1 MQRIINDPN
10 LVVEDMLQGFLK
22 CHKDRLH
29 LSARNPRA
37 VVSNCYNERP
47 KVGIV
52 TGGGSGHKPA
62 FVGYCGRNMVDA
74 VAVGEI
80 FSSPTAEAFEACI
93 RDVDQGMGV
102 AVLFGN
108 YAGDNMNVKMAKRA
122 CEKDGIAV
130 KTVVA
135 NDDVPSA
142 KPEERDKRRGVAGEI
157 MMWKCGGAK
166 AAMGASLD
174 EVIACAQKAVDNT
187 RSVGI
192 GLGPCTIPANGKPN
206 FTIEPGTME
215 VGIGHHGE
223 PGIRVEPLKSADD
236 MAAEMVDIVVP
247 DLPFVAG
254 DEVVV
259 LVSGLGATPV
269 MEQYILFSKV
279 YDLLTEKGISVYKS
293 YVGDYFT
300 SLEMN
305 GITLSVMK
313 LDDELKECIDMPV
326 ETDGLT
332 QLGTEPVA
340 AASTDEK
347 EGFKVQLESVEFN
360 FGGVKVEV
368 SAEEV
373 TDEAVGDADVVY
385 DRVREDDAIANA
397 GNADVALAIC
407 DAIHENAAYLSQ
419 VDGETGDGD
428 HGVNMNKG
436 FLMAK
441 DRIDENMTLS
451 EALETIGNTLV
462 KDIGGSMG
470 PIYGTFFLTLA
481 DDLDVERFDRIDFD
495 AALVDVVAA
504 LKDLAGAQEG
514 DKTLIDTAAPA
525 SRAFAAAVA
534 EGGSFKEALAAM
546 EQGAK
551 DGLESTRGMQAKIGR
566 AARLGERSIGHL
578 DAGATSCC
586 IILTT
591 LADALAV
598 EL

>member
-10 LVVEDMLQGFLK
+10 LVVEDMLKGFLK

-29 LSARNPRA
+29 ADPKNPRTI
-37 VVSNCYNERP
+37 VSNSFNEKP

-62 FVGYCGRNMVDA
+62 FIGYCGRNMVDA

-80 FSSPTAEAFEACI
+80 FSSPTAEAFEQCI
-93 RDVDQGMGV
+93 RAVDQGLGV
-102 AVLFGN
+102 AVLYGN

-122 CEKDGIAV
+122 VEKDGIAV
-130 KTVVA
+130 SLVVA
-135 NDDVPSA
+135 NDDVPSD
-142 KPEERDKRRGVAGEI
+142 PVDRSKRRGVAGEI

-166 AAMGASLD
+166 AAMGGSLD
-174 EVIACAQKAVDNT
+174 EVIACAQKAIDNT

-206 FTIEPGTME
+206 FHIEPGTME

-223 PGIRVEPLKSADD
+223 PGVRVEPLKSADE
-236 MAAEMVDIVVP
+236 MAQEMVDIVLP

-259 LVSGLGATPV
+259 LVSGLGATPI
-269 MEQYILFSKV
+269 MEQYIFFSKV
-279 YDLLTEKGISVYKS
+279 YDLIEEKGISIYKS

-305 GITLSVMK
+305 GITLTVMK
-313 LDDELKECIDMPV
+313 LDDELKACIDMPV
-326 ETDGLT
+326 ECDGLT
-332 QLGTEPVA
+332 QFGSMPIAETVAAAPVA
-340 AASTDEK
+340 AAA
-347 EGFKVQLESVEFN
+347 
-360 FGGVKVEV
+360 VKVDEV
-368 SAEEV
+368 VEDAPAKVKAARER
-373 TDEAVGDADVVY
+373 VGAT
-385 DRVREDDAIANA
+385 IANA
-397 GNADVALAIC
+397 GGAAIALAIC
-407 DAIHENAAYLSQ
+407 DAIHEKAAYLSE

-428 HGVNMNKG
+428 HGINMNKG

-441 DRIDENMTLS
+441 ERISDDMSLT
-451 EALETIGNTLV
+451 EALGTIGDTLV

-470 PIYGTFFLTLA
+470 PIYGTFFETLA
-481 DDLDVERFDRIDFD
+481 DGLNVPEFD
-495 AALVDVVAA
+495 AIDLKETFGNVVDA
-504 LKDLAGAQEG
+504 LKDLAGAKEG

-525 SRAFAAAVA
+525 ARAFAAALD
-534 EGGSFKEALAAM
+534 EGKSLGEALDALATGAA
-546 EQGAK
+546 

-578 DAGATSCC
+578 DAGATSCD
-586 IILTT
+586 IILET
-591 LADALAV
+591 LAKSLAD
-598 EL
+598 LL

>member
-10 LVVEDMLQGFLK
+10 LVVEDMLKGFLK

-29 LSARNPRA
+29 ADPKNPRTI
-37 VVSNCYNERP
+37 VSNSFNEKP

-62 FVGYCGRNMVDA
+62 FIGYCGRNMVDA

-80 FSSPTAEAFEACI
+80 FSSPTAEAFEQCI
-93 RDVDQGMGV
+93 RAVDQGLGV
-102 AVLFGN
+102 AVLYGN

-122 CEKDGIAV
+122 VEKDGIAV
-130 KTVVA
+130 KLVVA
-135 NDDVPSA
+135 NDDVPSD
-142 KPEERDKRRGVAGEI
+142 PVDRSKRRGVAGEI

-166 AAMGASLD
+166 AAMGGSLD
-174 EVIACAQKAVDNT
+174 EVIACAQKAIDNT

-206 FTIEPGTME
+206 FHIEPGTME

-223 PGIRVEPLKSADD
+223 PGVRVEPLKSADE
-236 MAAEMVDIVVP
+236 MAQEMVDIVLP

-259 LVSGLGATPV
+259 LVSGLGATPI
-269 MEQYILFSKV
+269 MEQYIFFSKV
-279 YDLLTEKGISVYKS
+279 YDLIEEKGISIYKS

-305 GITLSVMK
+305 GITLTVMK
-313 LDDELKECIDMPV
+313 LDDELKACIDMPV
-326 ETDGLT
+326 ECDGLT
-332 QLGTEPVA
+332 QFGSMPIAETVAAAPVA
-340 AASTDEK
+340 AAS
-347 EGFKVQLESVEFN
+347 
-360 FGGVKVEV
+360 VKVAEV
-368 SAEEV
+368 VEDAPAKVKAARER
-373 TDEAVGDADVVY
+373 VGAT
-385 DRVREDDAIANA
+385 IANA
-397 GNADVALAIC
+397 GGAAIALAIC
-407 DAIHENAAYLSQ
+407 DAIHEKAAYLSE

-428 HGVNMNKG
+428 HGINMNKG

-441 DRIDENMTLS
+441 ERISDDMSLT
-451 EALETIGNTLV
+451 EALGTIGDTLV

-470 PIYGTFFLTLA
+470 PIYGTFFETLA
-481 DDLDVERFDRIDFD
+481 DGLNVPEFD
-495 AALVDVVAA
+495 AIDLKETFGNVVDA
-504 LKDLAGAQEG
+504 LKDLAGAKEG

-525 SRAFAAAVA
+525 ARAFAAALD
-534 EGGSFKEALAAM
+534 EGKSLGEALDALATGAA
-546 EQGAK
+546 

-578 DAGATSCC
+578 DAGATSCD
-586 IILTT
+586 IILET
-591 LADALAV
+591 LAKSLAD
-598 EL
+598 LL

>member
-10 LVVEDMLQGFLK
+10 LVVEDMLKGFLK

-29 LSARNPRA
+29 ADPKNPRTI
-37 VVSNCYNERP
+37 VSNSFNEKP

-62 FVGYCGRNMVDA
+62 FIGYCGRNMVDA

-80 FSSPTAEAFEACI
+80 FSSPTAEAFEQCI
-93 RDVDQGMGV
+93 RAVDQGLGV
-102 AVLFGN
+102 AVLYGN

-122 CEKDGIAV
+122 VVKDGIAV
-130 KTVVA
+130 KLVVA
-135 NDDVPSA
+135 NDDVPSD
-142 KPEERDKRRGVAGEI
+142 PVDRSKRRGVAGEI

-166 AAMGASLD
+166 AAMGGNLD
-174 EVIACAQKAVDNT
+174 EVIACAQKAIDNT

-206 FTIEPGTME
+206 FSIEPGTME

-223 PGIRVEPLKSADD
+223 PGVRVEPLKSADE
-236 MAAEMVDIVVP
+236 MAQEMVDIVLP

-259 LVSGLGATPV
+259 LVSGLGATPI
-269 MEQYILFSKV
+269 MEQYIFFSKV
-279 YDLLTEKGISVYKS
+279 YDLIEEKGISIYKS

-305 GITLSVMK
+305 GITLTVMK
-313 LDDELKECIDMPV
+313 LDDELKACIDMPV
-326 ETDGLT
+326 ECDGLT
-332 QLGTEPVA
+332 QFGSMPIAETVAAAPVA
-340 AASTDEK
+340 AASA
-347 EGFKVQLESVEFN
+347 KVAEVVEDAPAK
-360 FGGVKVEV
+360 VKAARER
-368 SAEEV
+368 
-373 TDEAVGDADVVY
+373 VGAT
-385 DRVREDDAIANA
+385 IANA
-397 GNADVALAIC
+397 GGAAIALAIC
-407 DAIHENAAYLSQ
+407 DAIHEKAAYLSE

-428 HGVNMNKG
+428 HGINMNKG

-441 DRIDENMTLS
+441 ERISDDMSLT
-451 EALETIGNTLV
+451 EALGTIGDTLV

-470 PIYGTFFLTLA
+470 PIYGTFFETLA
-481 DDLDVERFDRIDFD
+481 DGLNVPEFD
-495 AALVDVVAA
+495 AIDLKETFGNVVDA
-504 LKDLAGAQEG
+504 LKDLAGAKEG

-525 SRAFAAAVA
+525 ARAFAAALD
-534 EGGSFKEALAAM
+534 EGKSLGEALDALATGAA
-546 EQGAK
+546 

-578 DAGATSCC
+578 DAGATSCD
-586 IILTT
+586 IILET
-591 LADALAV
+591 LAKSLAD
-598 EL
+598 LL

>member
-10 LVVEDMLQGFLK
+10 LVVEDMLKGFLK

-29 LSARNPRA
+29 ADPKNPRTI
-37 VVSNCYNERP
+37 VSNSFNEKP

-62 FVGYCGRNMVDA
+62 FIGYCGRNMVDA

-80 FSSPTAEAFEACI
+80 FSSPTAEAFEQCI
-93 RDVDQGMGV
+93 RAVDQGLGV
-102 AVLFGN
+102 AVLYGN

-122 CEKDGIAV
+122 VEKDGIAV
-130 KTVVA
+130 KLVVA
-135 NDDVPSA
+135 NDDVPSD
-142 KPEERDKRRGVAGEI
+142 PVDRSKRRGVAGEI

-166 AAMGASLD
+166 AAMGGNLD
-174 EVIACAQKAVDNT
+174 EVIACAQKAIDNT

-206 FTIEPGTME
+206 FSIEPGTME

-223 PGIRVEPLKSADD
+223 PGVRVEPLKSADE
-236 MAAEMVDIVVP
+236 MAQEMVDIVLP

-259 LVSGLGATPV
+259 LVSGLGATPI
-269 MEQYILFSKV
+269 MEQYIFFSKV
-279 YDLLTEKGISVYKS
+279 YDLIEEKGISIYKS

-305 GITLSVMK
+305 GITLTVMK
-313 LDDELKECIDMPV
+313 LDDELKACIDMPV
-326 ETDGLT
+326 ECDGLT
-332 QLGTEPVA
+332 QFGSMPIAETVAAAPVA
-340 AASTDEK
+340 AASA
-347 EGFKVQLESVEFN
+347 KVAEVVEDAPAK
-360 FGGVKVEV
+360 VKAARER
-368 SAEEV
+368 
-373 TDEAVGDADVVY
+373 VGAT
-385 DRVREDDAIANA
+385 IANA
-397 GNADVALAIC
+397 GGAAIALAIC
-407 DAIHENAAYLSQ
+407 DAIHEKAAYLSE

-428 HGVNMNKG
+428 HGINMNKG

-441 DRIDENMTLS
+441 ERISDDMSLT
-451 EALETIGNTLV
+451 EALGTIGDTLV

-470 PIYGTFFLTLA
+470 PIYGTFFETLA
-481 DDLDVERFDRIDFD
+481 DGLNVPEFD
-495 AALVDVVAA
+495 AIDLKETFGNVVDA
-504 LKDLAGAQEG
+504 LKDLAGAKEG

-525 SRAFAAAVA
+525 ARAFAAALD
-534 EGGSFKEALAAM
+534 EGKSLGEALDALATGAA
-546 EQGAK
+546 

-578 DAGATSCC
+578 DAGATSCD
-586 IILTT
+586 IILET
-591 LADALAV
+591 LAKSLAD
-598 EL
+598 LL

>member
-10 LVVEDMLQGFLK
+10 LVVEDMLKGFLK

-29 LSARNPRA
+29 ADPKNPRTI
-37 VVSNCYNERP
+37 VSNSFNEKP

-62 FVGYCGRNMVDA
+62 FIGYCGRNMVDA

-80 FSSPTAEAFEACI
+80 FSSPTAEAFEQCI
-93 RDVDQGMGV
+93 RAVDQGLGV
-102 AVLFGN
+102 AVLYGN

-122 CEKDGIAV
+122 VEKDGIAV
-130 KTVVA
+130 KLVVA
-135 NDDVPSA
+135 NDDVPSD
-142 KPEERDKRRGVAGEI
+142 PVDRSKRRGVAGEI

-166 AAMGASLD
+166 AARGGNLD
-174 EVIACAQKAVDNT
+174 EVIVCAQKAIDNS

-206 FTIEPGTME
+206 FSIEPGTME

-223 PGIRVEPLKSADD
+223 PGVRVEPLKSADE
-236 MAAEMVDIVVP
+236 MAQEMVDIVLP

-259 LVSGLGATPV
+259 LVSGLGATPI
-269 MEQYILFSKV
+269 MEQYIFFSKV
-279 YDLLTEKGISVYKS
+279 YDLIEEKGISIYKS

-305 GITLSVMK
+305 GITLTVMK
-313 LDDELKECIDMPV
+313 LDDELKACIDMPV
-326 ETDGLT
+326 ECDGLT
-332 QLGTEPVA
+332 QFGSMPIAETVAAAPVA
-340 AASTDEK
+340 AASA
-347 EGFKVQLESVEFN
+347 KVAEVVEDAPAK
-360 FGGVKVEV
+360 VKAARER
-368 SAEEV
+368 
-373 TDEAVGDADVVY
+373 VGAT
-385 DRVREDDAIANA
+385 IANA
-397 GNADVALAIC
+397 GGAAIALAIC
-407 DAIHENAAYLSQ
+407 DAIHEKAAYLSE

-428 HGVNMNKG
+428 HGINMNKG

-441 DRIDENMTLS
+441 ERINDGMSLT
-451 EALETIGNTLV
+451 EALGTIGDTLV

-470 PIYGTFFLTLA
+470 PIYGTFFETLA
-481 DDLDVERFDRIDFD
+481 DGLNVPEFD
-495 AALVDVVAA
+495 AIDLKETFGNVVDA
-504 LKDLAGAQEG
+504 LKDLAGAKEG

-525 SRAFAAAVA
+525 ARAFAAALD
-534 EGGSFKEALAAM
+534 EGKSLGEALDALATGAA
-546 EQGAK
+546 

-578 DAGATSCC
+578 DAGATSCD
-586 IILTT
+586 IILET
-591 LADALAV
+591 LAKSLAD
-598 EL
+598 LL

>member
-10 LVVEDMLQGFLK
+10 LVVEDMLKGFLK

-29 LSARNPRA
+29 ADPKNPRTI
-37 VVSNCYNERP
+37 VSNSFNEKP

-62 FVGYCGRNMVDA
+62 FIGYCGRNMVDA

-80 FSSPTAEAFEACI
+80 FSSPTAEAFEQCI
-93 RDVDQGMGV
+93 RAVDQGLGV
-102 AVLFGN
+102 AVLYGN

-122 CEKDGIAV
+122 VEKDGIAV
-130 KTVVA
+130 SLVVA
-135 NDDVPSA
+135 NDDVPSD
-142 KPEERDKRRGVAGEI
+142 PVDRSKRRGVAGEI

-166 AAMGASLD
+166 AAMGGSLD
-174 EVIACAQKAVDNT
+174 EVIACAQKAIDNT

-206 FTIEPGTME
+206 FHIEPGTME

-223 PGIRVEPLKSADD
+223 PGVRVEPLKSADE
-236 MAAEMVDIVVP
+236 MAQEMVDIVLP

-259 LVSGLGATPV
+259 LVSGLGATPI
-269 MEQYILFSKV
+269 MEQYIFFSKV
-279 YDLLTEKGISVYKS
+279 YDLIEEKGISIYKS

-305 GITLSVMK
+305 GITLTVMK
-313 LDDELKECIDMPV
+313 LDDELKACIDMPV
-326 ETDGLT
+326 ECDGLT
-332 QLGTEPVA
+332 QFGSMPIAETVAAAPVA
-340 AASTDEK
+340 AATVKAAEVVEDAPA
-347 EGFKVQLESVEFN
+347 KVKAARER
-360 FGGVKVEV
+360 
-368 SAEEV
+368 
-373 TDEAVGDADVVY
+373 VGAT
-385 DRVREDDAIANA
+385 IKNA
-397 GNADVALAIC
+397 GGAGIALAIC
-407 DAIHENAAYLSQ
+407 DAIHEKAAYLSE

-428 HGVNMNKG
+428 HGINMNKG

-441 DRIDENMTLS
+441 ERISDDMSLT
-451 EALETIGNTLV
+451 EALGTIGDTLV

-470 PIYGTFFLTLA
+470 PIYGTFFETLA
-481 DDLDVERFDRIDFD
+481 DGLDVPEFD
-495 AALVDVVAA
+495 ATDLKETFGNVVDA
-504 LKDLAGAQEG
+504 LKDLAGAKEG

-525 SRAFAAAVA
+525 ARAFAAALD
-534 EGGSFKEALAAM
+534 EGKSLGEALDALATGAA
-546 EQGAK
+546 

-578 DAGATSCC
+578 DAGATSCD
-586 IILTT
+586 IILET
-591 LADALAV
+591 LAKSLAD
-598 EL
+598 LL

>member
-10 LVVEDMLQGFLK
+10 LVVEDMLKGFLK

-29 LSARNPRA
+29 ADPKNPRTI
-37 VVSNCYNERP
+37 VSNSFNEKP

-62 FVGYCGRNMVDA
+62 FIGYCGRNMVDA

-80 FSSPTAEAFEACI
+80 FSSPTAEAFEQCI
-93 RDVDQGMGV
+93 RAVDQGLGV
-102 AVLFGN
+102 AVLYGN

-122 CEKDGIAV
+122 VEKDGIAV
-130 KTVVA
+130 SLVVA
-135 NDDVPSA
+135 NDDVPSD
-142 KPEERDKRRGVAGEI
+142 PVDRSKRRGVAGEI

-166 AAMGASLD
+166 AAMGGSLD
-174 EVIACAQKAVDNT
+174 EVIACAQKAIDNT

-206 FTIEPGTME
+206 FHIEPGTME

-223 PGIRVEPLKSADD
+223 PGVRVEPLKSADE
-236 MAAEMVDIVVP
+236 MAQEMVDIVLP

-259 LVSGLGATPV
+259 LVSGLGATPI
-269 MEQYILFSKV
+269 MEQYIFFSKV
-279 YDLLTEKGISVYKS
+279 YDLIEEKGISIYKS

-305 GITLSVMK
+305 GITLTVMK
-313 LDDELKECIDMPV
+313 LDDELKACIDMPV
-326 ETDGLT
+326 ECDGLT
-332 QLGTEPVA
+332 QFGSMPIAETVAAAPVA
-340 AASTDEK
+340 AAA
-347 EGFKVQLESVEFN
+347 
-360 FGGVKVEV
+360 VKVDEV
-368 SAEEV
+368 VEDAPAKVKAARER
-373 TDEAVGDADVVY
+373 VGAT
-385 DRVREDDAIANA
+385 IKNA
-397 GNADVALAIC
+397 GAAAIALAIC
-407 DAIHENAAYLSQ
+407 DAIHEKAAYLSE

-428 HGVNMNKG
+428 HGINMNKG

-441 DRIDENMTLS
+441 ERINDGMSLT
-451 EALETIGNTLV
+451 EALGTIGDTLV

-470 PIYGTFFLTLA
+470 PIYGTFFETLA
-481 DDLDVERFDRIDFD
+481 DGLDVPEFD
-495 AALVDVVAA
+495 ATDLKETFGNVVDA
-504 LKDLAGAQEG
+504 LKDLAGAKEG

-525 SRAFAAAVA
+525 ARAFAAALD
-534 EGGSFKEALAAM
+534 EGKSLGEALDALATGAA
-546 EQGAK
+546 

-578 DAGATSCC
+578 DAGATSCD
-586 IILTT
+586 IILET
-591 LADALAV
+591 LAKSLAD
-598 EL
+598 LL

>member
-10 LVVEDMLQGFLK
+10 LVVEDMLKGFLK

-29 LSARNPRA
+29 ADPKNPRTI
-37 VVSNCYNERP
+37 VSNSFNEKP

-62 FVGYCGRNMVDA
+62 FIGYCGRNMVDA

-80 FSSPTAEAFEACI
+80 FSSPTAEAFEQCI
-93 RDVDQGMGV
+93 RAVDQGLGV
-102 AVLFGN
+102 AVLYGN

-122 CEKDGIAV
+122 VEKDGIAV
-130 KTVVA
+130 KLVVA
-135 NDDVPSA
+135 NDDVPSD
-142 KPEERDKRRGVAGEI
+142 PVDRSKRRGVAGEI

-166 AAMGASLD
+166 AAMGGNLD
-174 EVIACAQKAVDNT
+174 EVIACAQKAIDNT

-206 FTIEPGTME
+206 FSIEPGTME

-223 PGIRVEPLKSADD
+223 PGVRVEPLKSADE
-236 MAAEMVDIVVP
+236 MAQEMVDIVLP

-259 LVSGLGATPV
+259 LVSGLGATPI
-269 MEQYILFSKV
+269 MEQYIFFSKV
-279 YDLLTEKGISVYKS
+279 YDLIEEKGISIYKS

-305 GITLSVMK
+305 GITLTVMK
-313 LDDELKECIDMPV
+313 LDDELKACIDMPV
-326 ETDGLT
+326 ECDGLT
-332 QLGTEPVA
+332 QFGSMPIAETVAAAPVA
-340 AASTDEK
+340 AAA
-347 EGFKVQLESVEFN
+347 
-360 FGGVKVEV
+360 VKVDEV
-368 SAEEV
+368 VEDAPAKVKAARER
-373 TDEAVGDADVVY
+373 VGTT
-385 DRVREDDAIANA
+385 IANA
-397 GNADVALAIC
+397 GGAAIALAIC
-407 DAIHENAAYLSQ
+407 DAIHEKAAYLSE

-428 HGVNMNKG
+428 HGINMNKG

-441 DRIDENMTLS
+441 ERISDDMSLT
-451 EALETIGNTLV
+451 EALGTIGDTLV

-470 PIYGTFFLTLA
+470 PIYGTFFETLA
-481 DDLDVERFDRIDFD
+481 DGLNVPEFD
-495 AALVDVVAA
+495 AIDLKETFGNVVDA
-504 LKDLAGAQEG
+504 LKDLAGAKEG

-525 SRAFAAAVA
+525 ARAFAAALD
-534 EGGSFKEALAAM
+534 EGKSLGEALDALATGAA
-546 EQGAK
+546 

-578 DAGATSCC
+578 DAGATSCD
-586 IILTT
+586 IILET
-591 LADALAV
+591 LAKSLAD
-598 EL
+598 LL

>member
-10 LVVEDMLQGFLK
+10 LVVEDMLKGFLK

-29 LSARNPRA
+29 ADPKNPRTI
-37 VVSNCYNERP
+37 VSNSFNEKP

-62 FVGYCGRNMVDA
+62 FIGYCGRNMVDA

-80 FSSPTAEAFEACI
+80 FSSPTAEAFEQCI
-93 RDVDQGMGV
+93 RAVDQGLGV
-102 AVLFGN
+102 AVLYGN

-122 CEKDGIAV
+122 VEKDGIAV
-130 KTVVA
+130 SLVVA
-135 NDDVPSA
+135 NDDVPSD
-142 KPEERDKRRGVAGEI
+142 PVDRSKRRGVAGEI

-166 AAMGASLD
+166 AAMGGSLD
-174 EVIACAQKAVDNT
+174 EVIACAQKAIDNT

-206 FTIEPGTME
+206 FHIEPGTME

-223 PGIRVEPLKSADD
+223 PGVRVEPLKSADE
-236 MAAEMVDIVVP
+236 MAQEMVDIVLP

-259 LVSGLGATPV
+259 LVSGLGATPI

-279 YDLLTEKGISVYKS
+279 YDLIEEKGISIYKS

-305 GITLSVMK
+305 GITLTVMK
-313 LDDELKECIDMPV
+313 LDDELKACIDMPV
-326 ETDGLT
+326 ECDGLT
-332 QLGTEPVA
+332 QFGSMPIAETVAAAPVA
-340 AASTDEK
+340 AATVKAAEVVEDAPA
-347 EGFKVQLESVEFN
+347 KVKAARER
-360 FGGVKVEV
+360 
-368 SAEEV
+368 
-373 TDEAVGDADVVY
+373 VGAT
-385 DRVREDDAIANA
+385 IANA
-397 GNADVALAIC
+397 GGAAIALAIC
-407 DAIHENAAYLSQ
+407 DAIHEKAAYLSE

-428 HGVNMNKG
+428 HGINMNKG

-441 DRIDENMTLS
+441 ERISDDMSLT
-451 EALETIGNTLV
+451 EALGTIGDTLV

-470 PIYGTFFLTLA
+470 PIYGTFFETLA
-481 DDLDVERFDRIDFD
+481 DGLNVPEFD
-495 AALVDVVAA
+495 AIDLKETFGNVVDA
-504 LKDLAGAQEG
+504 LKDLAGAGAKEG

-525 SRAFAAAVA
+525 ARAFAAALD
-534 EGGSFKEALAAM
+534 EGKSLGEALDALATGAA
-546 EQGAK
+546 

-578 DAGATSCC
+578 DAGATSCD
-586 IILTT
+586 IS
-591 LADALAV
+591 LADL
-598 EL
+598 L

>member
-10 LVVEDMLQGFLK
+10 LVVEDMLKGFLK

-29 LSARNPRA
+29 ADPKNPRTI
-37 VVSNCYNERP
+37 VSNSFNEKP

-62 FVGYCGRNMVDA
+62 FIGYCGRNMVDA

-80 FSSPTAEAFEACI
+80 FSSPTAEAFEQCI
-93 RDVDQGMGV
+93 RAVDQGLGV
-102 AVLFGN
+102 AVLYGN

-122 CEKDGIAV
+122 VEKDGIAV
-130 KTVVA
+130 SLVVA
-135 NDDVPSA
+135 NDDVPSD
-142 KPEERDKRRGVAGEI
+142 PVDRSKRRGVAGEI

-166 AAMGASLD
+166 AAMGGSLD
-174 EVIACAQKAVDNT
+174 EVIACAQKAIDNT

-206 FTIEPGTME
+206 FHIEPGTME

-223 PGIRVEPLKSADD
+223 PGVRVEPLKSADE
-236 MAAEMVDIVVP
+236 MAQEMVDIVLP

-259 LVSGLGATPV
+259 LVSGLGATPI

-279 YDLLTEKGISVYKS
+279 YDLIEEKGISIYKS

-305 GITLSVMK
+305 GITLTVMK
-313 LDDELKECIDMPV
+313 LDDELKACIDMPV
-326 ETDGLT
+326 ECDGLT
-332 QLGTEPVA
+332 QFGSMPIAETVAAAPVA
-340 AASTDEK
+340 AATVKAAEVVEDAPA
-347 EGFKVQLESVEFN
+347 KVKAARER
-360 FGGVKVEV
+360 
-368 SAEEV
+368 
-373 TDEAVGDADVVY
+373 VGAT
-385 DRVREDDAIANA
+385 IANA
-397 GNADVALAIC
+397 GGAAIALAIC
-407 DAIHENAAYLSQ
+407 DAIHEKAAYLSE

-428 HGVNMNKG
+428 HGINMNKG

-441 DRIDENMTLS
+441 ERISDDMSLT
-451 EALETIGNTLV
+451 EALGTIGDTLV

-470 PIYGTFFLTLA
+470 PIYGTFFETLA
-481 DDLDVERFDRIDFD
+481 DGLDVPEFD
-495 AALVDVVAA
+495 AIDLKETFGNVVDA
-504 LKDLAGAQEG
+504 LKDLAGAKEG

-525 SRAFAAAVA
+525 ARAFAAALD
-534 EGGSFKEALAAM
+534 EGKSLGEALDALATGAA
-546 EQGAK
+546 

-578 DAGATSCC
+578 DAGATSCD
-586 IILTT
+586 IILET
-591 LADALAV
+591 LAKSLAD
-598 EL
+598 LL

>member
-10 LVVEDMLQGFLK
+10 LVVEDMLKGFLK

-29 LSARNPRA
+29 ADPKNPRTI
-37 VVSNCYNERP
+37 VSNSFNEKP

-62 FVGYCGRNMVDA
+62 FIGYCGRNMVDA

-80 FSSPTAEAFEACI
+80 FSSPTAEAFEQCI
-93 RDVDQGMGV
+93 RAVDQGLGV
-102 AVLFGN
+102 AVLYGN

-122 CEKDGIAV
+122 VEKDGIAV
-130 KTVVA
+130 KLVVA
-135 NDDVPSA
+135 NDDVPSD
-142 KPEERDKRRGVAGEI
+142 PVDRSKRRGVAGEI

-166 AAMGASLD
+166 AAMGGSLD
-174 EVIACAQKAVDNT
+174 EVIACAQKAIDNT

-206 FTIEPGTME
+206 FSIEPGTME

-223 PGIRVEPLKSADD
+223 PGVRVEPLKSADE
-236 MAAEMVDIVVP
+236 MAQEMVDIVLP

-259 LVSGLGATPV
+259 LVSGLGATPI
-269 MEQYILFSKV
+269 MEQYIFFSKV
-279 YDLLTEKGISVYKS
+279 YDLIEEKGISIYKS

-305 GITLSVMK
+305 GITLTVMK
-313 LDDELKECIDMPV
+313 LDDELKACIDMPV
-326 ETDGLT
+326 ECDGLT
-332 QLGTEPVA
+332 QFGSMPIAETVAAAPVA
-340 AASTDEK
+340 AAS
-347 EGFKVQLESVEFN
+347 
-360 FGGVKVEV
+360 VKVAKVVEDAPAKV
-368 SAEEV
+368 KAARER
-373 TDEAVGDADVVY
+373 VGAT
-385 DRVREDDAIANA
+385 IANA
-397 GNADVALAIC
+397 GGAAIALAIC
-407 DAIHENAAYLSQ
+407 DAIHEKAAYLSE

-428 HGVNMNKG
+428 HGINMNKG

-441 DRIDENMTLS
+441 ERISDDMSLT
-451 EALETIGNTLV
+451 EALGTIGDTLV

-470 PIYGTFFLTLA
+470 PIYGTFFETLA
-481 DDLDVERFDRIDFD
+481 DGLNVPEFD
-495 AALVDVVAA
+495 AIDLKETFGNVVDA
-504 LKDLAGAQEG
+504 LKDLAGAKEG

-525 SRAFAAAVA
+525 ARAFAAALD
-534 EGGSFKEALAAM
+534 EGKSLGEALDALATGAA
-546 EQGAK
+546 

-578 DAGATSCC
+578 DAGATSCD
-586 IILTT
+586 IILET
-591 LADALAV
+591 LAKSLAD
-598 EL
+598 LL

>member
-10 LVVEDMLQGFLK
+10 LVVEDMLKGFLK

-29 LSARNPRA
+29 ADPKNPRTI
-37 VVSNCYNERP
+37 VSNSFNEKP

-62 FVGYCGRNMVDA
+62 FIGYCGRNMVDA

-80 FSSPTAEAFEACI
+80 FSSPTAEAFEQCI
-93 RDVDQGMGV
+93 RAVDQGLGV
-102 AVLFGN
+102 AVLYGN

-122 CEKDGIAV
+122 VEKDGIAV
-130 KTVVA
+130 SLVVA
-135 NDDVPSA
+135 NDDVPSD
-142 KPEERDKRRGVAGEI
+142 PVDRSKRRGVAGEI

-166 AAMGASLD
+166 AAMGGSLD
-174 EVIACAQKAVDNT
+174 EVIACAQKAIDNT

-206 FTIEPGTME
+206 FHIEPGTME

-223 PGIRVEPLKSADD
+223 PGVRVEPLKSADE
-236 MAAEMVDIVVP
+236 MAQEMVDIVLP

-259 LVSGLGATPV
+259 LVSGLGATPI
-269 MEQYILFSKV
+269 MEQYIFFSKV
-279 YDLLTEKGISVYKS
+279 YDLIEEKGISIYKS

-305 GITLSVMK
+305 GITLTVMK
-313 LDDELKECIDMPV
+313 LDDELKACIDMPV
-326 ETDGLT
+326 ECDGLT
-332 QLGTEPVA
+332 QFGSMPIAETVAAAPVA
-340 AASTDEK
+340 AAA
-347 EGFKVQLESVEFN
+347 
-360 FGGVKVEV
+360 VKVDEV
-368 SAEEV
+368 VEDAPAKVKAARER
-373 TDEAVGDADVVY
+373 VGAT
-385 DRVREDDAIANA
+385 IKNA
-397 GNADVALAIC
+397 GGAAIALAIC
-407 DAIHENAAYLSQ
+407 DAIHEKAAYLSE

-428 HGVNMNKG
+428 HGINMNKG

-441 DRIDENMTLS
+441 ERINDGMSLT
-451 EALETIGNTLV
+451 EALGTIGDTLV

-470 PIYGTFFLTLA
+470 PIYGTFFETLA
-481 DDLDVERFDRIDFD
+481 DGLDVPEFD
-495 AALVDVVAA
+495 ATDLKETFGNVVDA
-504 LKDLAGAQEG
+504 LKDLAGAKEG

-525 SRAFAAAVA
+525 ARAFAAALD
-534 EGGSFKEALAAM
+534 EGKSLGEALDALATGAA
-546 EQGAK
+546 

-578 DAGATSCC
+578 DAGATSCD
-586 IILTT
+586 IILET
-591 LADALAV
+591 LAKSLAD
-598 EL
+598 LL

>member
-10 LVVEDMLQGFLK
+10 LVVEDMLKGFLK

-29 LSARNPRA
+29 ADPKNPRTI
-37 VVSNCYNERP
+37 VSNSFNEKP

-62 FVGYCGRNMVDA
+62 FIGYCGRNMVDA

-80 FSSPTAEAFEACI
+80 FSSPTAEAFEQCI
-93 RDVDQGMGV
+93 RAVDQGLGV
-102 AVLFGN
+102 AVLYGN

-122 CEKDGIAV
+122 VEKDGIAV
-130 KTVVA
+130 SLVVA
-135 NDDVPSA
+135 NDDVPSD
-142 KPEERDKRRGVAGEI
+142 PVDRSKRRGVAGEI

-166 AAMGASLD
+166 AAMGGSLD
-174 EVIACAQKAVDNT
+174 EVIACAQKAIDNT

-206 FTIEPGTME
+206 FHIEPGTME

-223 PGIRVEPLKSADD
+223 PGVRVEPLKSADE
-236 MAAEMVDIVVP
+236 MAQEMVDIVLP

-259 LVSGLGATPV
+259 LVSGLGATPI
-269 MEQYILFSKV
+269 MEQYIFFSKV
-279 YDLLTEKGISVYKS
+279 YDLIEEKGISIYKS

-305 GITLSVMK
+305 GITLTVMK
-313 LDDELKECIDMPV
+313 LDDELKACIDMPV
-326 ETDGLT
+326 ECDGLT
-332 QLGTEPVA
+332 QFGSMPIAETVAAAPVA
-340 AASTDEK
+340 AAA
-347 EGFKVQLESVEFN
+347 
-360 FGGVKVEV
+360 VKVDEV
-368 SAEEV
+368 VEDAPAKVKAARER
-373 TDEAVGDADVVY
+373 VGAT
-385 DRVREDDAIANA
+385 IANA
-397 GNADVALAIC
+397 GGAAIALAIC
-407 DAIHENAAYLSQ
+407 DAIHEKAAYLSE

-428 HGVNMNKG
+428 HGINMNKG

-441 DRIDENMTLS
+441 ERISDDMSLT
-451 EALETIGNTLV
+451 EALGTIGDTLV

-470 PIYGTFFLTLA
+470 PIYGTFFETLA
-481 DDLDVERFDRIDFD
+481 DGLDVPEFD
-495 AALVDVVAA
+495 ATDLKETFGNVVDA
-504 LKDLAGAQEG
+504 LKDLAGAKEG

-525 SRAFAAAVA
+525 ARAFAAALD
-534 EGGSFKEALAAM
+534 EGKSLGEALDALATGAA
-546 EQGAK
+546 

-578 DAGATSCC
+578 DAGATSCD
-586 IILTT
+586 IILET
-591 LADALAV
+591 LAKSLAD
-598 EL
+598 LL

>member
-10 LVVEDMLQGFLK
+10 LVVEDMLKGFLK

-29 LSARNPRA
+29 ADPKNPRTI
-37 VVSNCYNERP
+37 VSNSFNEKP

-62 FVGYCGRNMVDA
+62 FIGYCGRNMVDA

-80 FSSPTAEAFEACI
+80 FSSPTAEAFEQCI
-93 RDVDQGMGV
+93 RAVDQGLGV
-102 AVLFGN
+102 AVLYGN

-122 CEKDGIAV
+122 VEKDGIAV
-130 KTVVA
+130 SLVVA
-135 NDDVPSA
+135 NDDVPSD
-142 KPEERDKRRGVAGEI
+142 PVDRSKRRGVAGEI

-166 AAMGASLD
+166 AAMGGSLD
-174 EVIACAQKAVDNT
+174 EVIACAQKAIDNT

-206 FTIEPGTME
+206 FHIEPGTME

-223 PGIRVEPLKSADD
+223 PGVRVEPLKSADE
-236 MAAEMVDIVVP
+236 MAQEMVDIVLP

-259 LVSGLGATPV
+259 LVSGLGATPI

-279 YDLLTEKGISVYKS
+279 YDLIEEKGISIYKS

-305 GITLSVMK
+305 GITLTVMK
-313 LDDELKECIDMPV
+313 LDDELKACIDMPV
-326 ETDGLT
+326 ECDGLT
-332 QLGTEPVA
+332 QFGSMPIAETVAAAPVA
-340 AASTDEK
+340 AATVKAAEVVEDAPA
-347 EGFKVQLESVEFN
+347 KVKAARER
-360 FGGVKVEV
+360 
-368 SAEEV
+368 
-373 TDEAVGDADVVY
+373 VGAT
-385 DRVREDDAIANA
+385 IANA
-397 GNADVALAIC
+397 GGAAIALAIC
-407 DAIHENAAYLSQ
+407 DAIHEKAAYLSE

-428 HGVNMNKG
+428 HGINMNKG

-441 DRIDENMTLS
+441 ERISDDMSLT
-451 EALETIGNTLV
+451 EALGTIGDTLV

-470 PIYGTFFLTLA
+470 PIYGTFFETLA
-481 DDLDVERFDRIDFD
+481 DGLNVPEFD
-495 AALVDVVAA
+495 AIDLKETFGNVVDA
-504 LKDLAGAQEG
+504 LKDLAGAKEG

-525 SRAFAAAVA
+525 ARAFAAALD
-534 EGGSFKEALAAM
+534 EGKSLGEALDALATGAA
-546 EQGAK
+546 

-578 DAGATSCC
+578 DAGATSCD
-586 IILTT
+586 IILET
-591 LADALAV
+591 LAKSLAD
-598 EL
+598 LL

>member
-10 LVVEDMLQGFLK
+10 LVVEDMLKGFLK

-29 LSARNPRA
+29 ADPKNPRTI
-37 VVSNCYNERP
+37 VSNSFNEKP

-62 FVGYCGRNMVDA
+62 FIGYCGRNMVDA

-80 FSSPTAEAFEACI
+80 FSSPTAEAFEQCI
-93 RDVDQGMGV
+93 RAVDQGLGV
-102 AVLFGN
+102 AVLYGN

-122 CEKDGIAV
+122 VEKDGIAV
-130 KTVVA
+130 GLVVA

-142 KPEERDKRRGVAGEI
+142 PPTERDKRRGVAGEI

-166 AAMGASLD
+166 AAMGGSLD

-206 FTIEPGTME
+206 FHIEPGTME

-223 PGIRVEPLKSADD
+223 PGGRVEPLKSADE
-236 MAAEMVDIVVP
+236 MAQEMVDIVLP
-247 DLPFVAG
+247 DLPFGAG

-259 LVSGLGATPV
+259 LVSGLGATPI
-269 MEQYILFSKV
+269 MEQYIFFSKV
-279 YDLLTEKGISVYKS
+279 YDLLEEKGISIYKS

-305 GITLSVMK
+305 GITLTVMK
-313 LDDELKECIDMPV
+313 LDDELKACIDMPV
-326 ETDGLT
+326 ECDGLT
-332 QLGTEPVA
+332 QFGSMPIAENVAAKAPVAVA
-340 AASTDEK
+340 AAKISDATEQASAK
-347 EGFKVQLESVEFN
+347 IKVARER
-360 FGGVKVEV
+360 
-368 SAEEV
+368 
-373 TDEAVGDADVVY
+373 VGAT
-385 DRVREDDAIANA
+385 IKNA
-397 GNADVALAIC
+397 GNAGIALAIC

-419 VDGETGDGD
+419 IDGETGDGD
-428 HGVNMNKG
+428 HGINMNKG

-441 DRIDENMTLS
+441 ERITEDMTLS
-451 EALETIGNTLV
+451 QALNTIGDTLV

-470 PIYGTFFLTLA
+470 PIYGTFFETLA
-481 DDLDVERFDRIDFD
+481 DGIDVPEFD
-495 AALVDVVAA
+495 ATDLKDAFANVVDA
-504 LKDLAGAQEG
+504 LKDLAGAKEG

-525 SRAFAAAVA
+525 SRAFSAALD
-534 EGGSFKEALAAM
+534 EGKSLADALAALAT
-546 EQGAK
+546 GAAA
-551 DGLESTRGMQAKIGR
+551 GLESTRGMQAKIGR

-578 DAGATSCC
+578 DAGATSCDV
-586 IILTT
+586 ILET
-591 LADALAV
+591 LAKGLA
-598 EL
+598 EKL

>member
-10 LVVEDMLQGFLK
+10 LVVEDMLKGFLK

-29 LSARNPRA
+29 ADPKNPRTI
-37 VVSNCYNERP
+37 VSNSFNEKP

-62 FVGYCGRNMVDA
+62 FIGYCGRNMVDA

-80 FSSPTAEAFEACI
+80 FSSPTAEAFEQCI
-93 RDVDQGMGV
+93 RAVDQGLGV
-102 AVLFGN
+102 AVLYGN

-122 CEKDGIAV
+122 VEKDGIAV
-130 KTVVA
+130 KLVVA
-135 NDDVPSA
+135 NDDVPSD
-142 KPEERDKRRGVAGEI
+142 PVDHSKRRGVAGEI

-166 AAMGASLD
+166 AAMGGNLD
-174 EVIACAQKAVDNT
+174 EVIACAQKAIDNT

-206 FTIEPGTME
+206 FSIEPGTME

-223 PGIRVEPLKSADD
+223 PGVRVEPLKSADE
-236 MAAEMVDIVVP
+236 MAQEMVDIVLP

-259 LVSGLGATPV
+259 LVSGLGATPI
-269 MEQYILFSKV
+269 MEQYIFFSKV
-279 YDLLTEKGISVYKS
+279 YDLIEEKGISIYKS

-305 GITLSVMK
+305 GITLTVMK
-313 LDDELKECIDMPV
+313 LDDELKACIDMPV
-326 ETDGLT
+326 ECDGLT
-332 QLGTEPVA
+332 QFGSMPIAETVAAAPVA
-340 AASTDEK
+340 AASA
-347 EGFKVQLESVEFN
+347 KVAEVVEDAPAK
-360 FGGVKVEV
+360 VKAARER
-368 SAEEV
+368 
-373 TDEAVGDADVVY
+373 VGAT
-385 DRVREDDAIANA
+385 IANA
-397 GNADVALAIC
+397 GGAAIALAIC
-407 DAIHENAAYLSQ
+407 DAIHEKAAYLSE

-428 HGVNMNKG
+428 HGINMNKG

-441 DRIDENMTLS
+441 ERISDDMSLT
-451 EALETIGNTLV
+451 EALGTIGDTLV

-470 PIYGTFFLTLA
+470 PIYGTFFETLA
-481 DDLDVERFDRIDFD
+481 DGLNVPEFD
-495 AALVDVVAA
+495 AIDLKETFGNVVDA
-504 LKDLAGAQEG
+504 LKDLAGAKEG

-525 SRAFAAAVA
+525 ARAFAAALD
-534 EGGSFKEALAAM
+534 EGKSLGEALDALATGAA
-546 EQGAK
+546 

-578 DAGATSCC
+578 DAGATSCD
-586 IILTT
+586 IILET
-591 LADALAV
+591 LAKSLAD
-598 EL
+598 LL

>member
-10 LVVEDMLQGFLK
+10 LVVEDMLKGFLK

-29 LSARNPRA
+29 ADPKNPRTI
-37 VVSNCYNERP
+37 VSNSFNEKP

-62 FVGYCGRNMVDA
+62 FIGYCGRNMVDA

-80 FSSPTAEAFEACI
+80 FSSPTAEAFEQCI
-93 RDVDQGMGV
+93 RAVDQGLGV
-102 AVLFGN
+102 AVLYGN

-122 CEKDGIAV
+122 VEKDGIAV
-130 KTVVA
+130 SLVVA
-135 NDDVPSA
+135 NDDVPSD
-142 KPEERDKRRGVAGEI
+142 PVDRSKRRGVAGEI

-166 AAMGASLD
+166 AAMGGNLD
-174 EVIACAQKAVDNT
+174 EVIACAQKAIDNT

-206 FTIEPGTME
+206 FSIEPGTME

-223 PGIRVEPLKSADD
+223 PGVRVEPLKSADE
-236 MAAEMVDIVVP
+236 MAQEMVDIVLP

-259 LVSGLGATPV
+259 LVSGLGATPI
-269 MEQYILFSKV
+269 MEQYIFFSKV
-279 YDLLTEKGISVYKS
+279 YDLIEEKGISIYKS

-305 GITLSVMK
+305 GITLTVMK
-313 LDDELKECIDMPV
+313 LDDELKACIDMPV
-326 ETDGLT
+326 ECDGLT
-332 QLGTEPVA
+332 QFGSMPIAETVAAAPVA
-340 AASTDEK
+340 AAA
-347 EGFKVQLESVEFN
+347 
-360 FGGVKVEV
+360 VKVDEV
-368 SAEEV
+368 VEDAPAKVKAARER
-373 TDEAVGDADVVY
+373 VGAT
-385 DRVREDDAIANA
+385 IANA
-397 GNADVALAIC
+397 GGAAIALAIC
-407 DAIHENAAYLSQ
+407 DAIHEKAAYLSE

-428 HGVNMNKG
+428 HGINMNKG

-441 DRIDENMTLS
+441 ERISDDMSLT
-451 EALETIGNTLV
+451 EALGTIGDTLV

-470 PIYGTFFLTLA
+470 PIYGTFFETLA
-481 DDLDVERFDRIDFD
+481 DGLNVPEFD
-495 AALVDVVAA
+495 AIDLKETFGNVVDA
-504 LKDLAGAQEG
+504 LKDLAGAKEG

-525 SRAFAAAVA
+525 ARAFAAALD
-534 EGGSFKEALAAM
+534 EGKSLGEALDALATGAA
-546 EQGAK
+546 

-578 DAGATSCC
+578 DAGATSCD
-586 IILTT
+586 IILET
-591 LADALAV
+591 LAKSLAD
-598 EL
+598 LL

>member
-10 LVVEDMLQGFLK
+10 LVVEDMLKGFLK

-29 LSARNPRA
+29 ADPKNPRTI
-37 VVSNCYNERP
+37 VSNSFNEKP

-62 FVGYCGRNMVDA
+62 FIGYCGRNMVDA

-80 FSSPTAEAFEACI
+80 FSSPTAEAFEQCI
-93 RDVDQGMGV
+93 RAVDQGLGV
-102 AVLFGN
+102 AVLYGN

-122 CEKDGIAV
+122 VEKDGIEV
-130 KTVVA
+130 GLVVA

-142 KPEERDKRRGVAGEI
+142 PPTERDKRRGVAGEI

-166 AAMGASLD
+166 AAMGGSLD
-174 EVIACAQKAVDNT
+174 EVIATAQKAVDNT

-206 FTIEPGTME
+206 FHIEPGTME

-223 PGIRVEPLKSADD
+223 PGVRVEELKSADE

-247 DLPFVAG
+247 DLPFGSG

-259 LVSGLGATPV
+259 LISGLGATPI

-279 YDLLTEKGISVYKS
+279 YDLLEEKGISVYKS

-305 GITLSVMK
+305 GITLTVMK
-313 LDDELKECIDMPV
+313 LDDELKACIDLPC
-326 ETDGLT
+326 ECDGLT
-332 QLGTEPVA
+332 QLGDSSAVA
-340 AASTDEK
+340 AATAAAPAAAAAK
-347 EGFKVQLESVEFN
+347 KA
-360 FGGVKVEV
+360 
-368 SAEEV
+368 SAEAAPAAKKKV
-373 TDEAVGDADVVY
+373 AD
-385 DRVREDDAIANA
+385 DRVRTGDVIANSSAA
-397 GNADVALAIC
+397 GVALAIC
-407 DAIHENAAYLSQ
+407 EAIHENAAYLSE

-428 HGVNMNKG
+428 HGINMNKG
-436 FLMAK
+436 FLLAK
-441 DRIDENMTLS
+441 ERITDDMTFS
-451 EALETIGNTLV
+451 EALATIGDTLV

-470 PIYGTFFLTLA
+470 PIYGTFFDALSER
-481 DDLDVERFDRIDFD
+481 LDVAKFD
-495 AALVDVVAA
+495 AADIEYALADVVSS
-504 LKDLAGAQEG
+504 LKDLAGAKEG

-525 SRAFAAAVA
+525 ARAFTDALA
-534 EGGSFKEALAAM
+534 EGKSFSEALAALA
-546 EQGAK
+546 QGAE

-578 DAGATSCC
+578 DAGATSCK

-591 LADALAV
+591 LAEGLKAL
-598 EL
+598 L

>member
-10 LVVEDMLQGFLK
+10 LVVEDMLKGFLK

-29 LSARNPRA
+29 ADPKNPRTI
-37 VVSNCYNERP
+37 VSNSFNEKP

-62 FVGYCGRNMVDA
+62 FIGYCGRNMVDA

-80 FSSPTAEAFEACI
+80 FSSPTAEAFEQCI
-93 RDVDQGMGV
+93 RAVDQGLGV
-102 AVLFGN
+102 AVLYGN

-122 CEKDGIAV
+122 VEKDGIAV
-130 KTVVA
+130 KLVVA
-135 NDDVPSA
+135 NDDVPSD
-142 KPEERDKRRGVAGEI
+142 PVDRSKRRGVAGEI

-166 AAMGASLD
+166 AAMGGNLD
-174 EVIACAQKAVDNT
+174 EVIACAQKAIDNT

-206 FTIEPGTME
+206 FSIEPGTME

-223 PGIRVEPLKSADD
+223 PGVRVEPLKSADE
-236 MAAEMVDIVVP
+236 MAQEMVDIVLP

-259 LVSGLGATPV
+259 LVSGLGATPI
-269 MEQYILFSKV
+269 MEQYIFFSKV
-279 YDLLTEKGISVYKS
+279 YDLIEEKGISIYKS

-305 GITLSVMK
+305 GITLTVMK
-313 LDDELKECIDMPV
+313 LDDELKACIDMPV
-326 ETDGLT
+326 ECDGLT
-332 QLGTEPVA
+332 QFGSMPIAETVAAAPVA
-340 AASTDEK
+340 AATVKAAEVVEDAPA
-347 EGFKVQLESVEFN
+347 KVKAARER
-360 FGGVKVEV
+360 
-368 SAEEV
+368 
-373 TDEAVGDADVVY
+373 VGAT
-385 DRVREDDAIANA
+385 IANA
-397 GNADVALAIC
+397 GGAAIALAIC
-407 DAIHENAAYLSQ
+407 DAIHEKAAYLSE

-428 HGVNMNKG
+428 HGINMNTG

-441 DRIDENMTLS
+441 ERISDDMSLT
-451 EALETIGNTLV
+451 EALGTIGDTLV

-470 PIYGTFFLTLA
+470 PIYGTFFETLA
-481 DDLDVERFDRIDFD
+481 DGLNVPEFD
-495 AALVDVVAA
+495 AIDLKETFGNVVDA
-504 LKDLAGAQEG
+504 LKDLAGAKEG

-525 SRAFAAAVA
+525 ARAFAAALD
-534 EGGSFKEALAAM
+534 EGKSLGEALDALATGAA
-546 EQGAK
+546 

-578 DAGATSCC
+578 DAGATSCD
-586 IILTT
+586 IILET
-591 LADALAV
+591 LAKSLAD
-598 EL
+598 LL

>member
-10 LVVEDMLQGFLK
+10 LVVEDMLKGFLK

-29 LSARNPRA
+29 ADPKNPRTI
-37 VVSNCYNERP
+37 VSNSFNEKP

-62 FVGYCGRNMVDA
+62 FIGYCGRNMVDA

-80 FSSPTAEAFEACI
+80 FSSPTAEAFEQCI
-93 RDVDQGMGV
+93 RAVDQGLGV
-102 AVLFGN
+102 AVLYGN

-122 CEKDGIAV
+122 VEKDGIAV
-130 KTVVA
+130 KLVVA
-135 NDDVPSA
+135 NDDVPSD
-142 KPEERDKRRGVAGEI
+142 PVDRSKRRGVAGEI

-166 AAMGASLD
+166 AAMGGNLD
-174 EVIACAQKAVDNT
+174 EVIACAQKAIDNT

-206 FTIEPGTME
+206 FSIEPGTME

-223 PGIRVEPLKSADD
+223 PGVRVEPLKSADE
-236 MAAEMVDIVVP
+236 MAQEMVDIVLP

-259 LVSGLGATPV
+259 LVSGLGATPI
-269 MEQYILFSKV
+269 MEQYIFFSKV
-279 YDLLTEKGISVYKS
+279 YDLIEEKGISIYKS

-305 GITLSVMK
+305 GITLTVMK
-313 LDDELKECIDMPV
+313 LDDELKACIDMPV
-326 ETDGLT
+326 ECDGLT
-332 QLGTEPVA
+332 QFGSMPIAETVAAAPVA
-340 AASTDEK
+340 AAA
-347 EGFKVQLESVEFN
+347 
-360 FGGVKVEV
+360 VKVDEV
-368 SAEEV
+368 VEDAPAKVKAARER
-373 TDEAVGDADVVY
+373 VGAT
-385 DRVREDDAIANA
+385 IANA
-397 GNADVALAIC
+397 GGAAIALAIC
-407 DAIHENAAYLSQ
+407 DAIHEKAAYLSE

-428 HGVNMNKG
+428 HGINMNKG

-441 DRIDENMTLS
+441 ERISDDMSLT
-451 EALETIGNTLV
+451 EALGTIGDTLV

-470 PIYGTFFLTLA
+470 PIYGTFFETLA
-481 DDLDVERFDRIDFD
+481 DGLNVPEFD
-495 AALVDVVAA
+495 AIDLKETFGNVVDA
-504 LKDLAGAQEG
+504 LKDLAGAKEG

-525 SRAFAAAVA
+525 ARAFAAALD
-534 EGGSFKEALAAM
+534 EGKSLGEALDALATGAA
-546 EQGAK
+546 

-578 DAGATSCC
+578 DAGATSCD
-586 IILTT
+586 IILET
-591 LADALAV
+591 LAKSLAD
-598 EL
+598 LL

>member
-10 LVVEDMLQGFLK
+10 LVVEDMLKGFLK

-29 LSARNPRA
+29 ADPKNPRTI
-37 VVSNCYNERP
+37 VSNSFNEKP

-62 FVGYCGRNMVDA
+62 FIGYCGRNMVDA

-80 FSSPTAEAFEACI
+80 FSSPTAEAFEQCI
-93 RDVDQGMGV
+93 RAVDQGLGV
-102 AVLFGN
+102 AVLYGN

-122 CEKDGIAV
+122 VEKDGIAV
-130 KTVVA
+130 GLVVA

-142 KPEERDKRRGVAGEI
+142 PPTERDKRRGVAGEI

-166 AAMGASLD
+166 AAMGGSLD

-206 FTIEPGTME
+206 FHIEPGTME

-223 PGIRVEPLKSADD
+223 PGVRVEPLKSADE
-236 MAAEMVDIVVP
+236 MATEMVDIVVP
-247 DLPFVAG
+247 DLPFGAG

-259 LVSGLGATPV
+259 LVSGLGATPI
-269 MEQYILFSKV
+269 MEQYIFFSKV
-279 YDLLTEKGISVYKS
+279 YDLLEEKGISIYKS

-305 GITLSVMK
+305 GITLTVMK
-313 LDDELKECIDMPV
+313 LDDELKACIDMPV
-326 ETDGLT
+326 ECDGLT
-332 QLGTEPVA
+332 QLGTAPVVETAAKTPVA
-340 AASTDEK
+340 AVAA
-347 EGFKVQLESVEFN
+347 KVTAAVEDTPAK
-360 FGGVKVEV
+360 VKAARER
-368 SAEEV
+368 
-373 TDEAVGDADVVY
+373 VGAT
-385 DRVREDDAIANA
+385 IKNA
-397 GNADVALAIC
+397 GGAGIALAIC
-407 DAIHENAAYLSQ
+407 DAIHEKAAYLSQ
-419 VDGETGDGD
+419 IDGETGDGD
-428 HGVNMNKG
+428 HGINMNKG

-441 DRIDENMTLS
+441 ERITDDMTLV
-451 EALETIGNTLV
+451 EALKTIGDTLV

-470 PIYGTFFLTLA
+470 PIYGTFFDTLA
-481 DDLDVERFDRIDFD
+481 EDLNVDAFD
-495 AALVDVVAA
+495 AIDLKQAFQDVVAS
-504 LKDLAGAQEG
+504 LKDLAGAKEG

-525 SRAFAAAVA
+525 ARAFVGALD
-534 EGGSFKEALAAM
+534 EGKSLGEALDALIA
-546 EQGAK
+546 GAD

-578 DAGATSCC
+578 DAGATSCN
-586 IILTT
+586 IILKT
-591 LADALAV
+591 LAEQLAAK
-598 EL
+598 L

>member
-10 LVVEDMLQGFLK
+10 LVVEDMLKGFLK

-29 LSARNPRA
+29 ADPKNPRTI
-37 VVSNCYNERP
+37 VSNSFNEKP

-62 FVGYCGRNMVDA
+62 FIGYCGRNMVDA

-80 FSSPTAEAFEACI
+80 FSSPTAEAFEQCI
-93 RDVDQGMGV
+93 RAVDQGLGV
-102 AVLFGN
+102 AVLYGN

-122 CEKDGIAV
+122 VEKDGIAV
-130 KTVVA
+130 KLVVA
-135 NDDVPSA
+135 NDDVPSD
-142 KPEERDKRRGVAGEI
+142 PVDRSKRRGVAGEI

-166 AAMGASLD
+166 AAMGGSLD
-174 EVIACAQKAVDNT
+174 EVIACAQKAIDNT

-206 FTIEPGTME
+206 FHIEPGTME

-223 PGIRVEPLKSADD
+223 PGVRVEPLKSADE
-236 MAAEMVDIVVP
+236 MAQEMVDIVLP

-259 LVSGLGATPV
+259 LVSGLGATPI
-269 MEQYILFSKV
+269 MEQYIFFSKV
-279 YDLLTEKGISVYKS
+279 YDLIEEKGISIYKS

-305 GITLSVMK
+305 GITLTVMK
-313 LDDELKECIDMPV
+313 LDDELKACIDMPV
-326 ETDGLT
+326 ECDGLT
-332 QLGTEPVA
+332 QFGSMPIAETVA
-340 AASTDEK
+340 AAPAAATVKAAEVVEDAPA
-347 EGFKVQLESVEFN
+347 KVKAARER
-360 FGGVKVEV
+360 
-368 SAEEV
+368 
-373 TDEAVGDADVVY
+373 VGAT
-385 DRVREDDAIANA
+385 IANA
-397 GNADVALAIC
+397 GGAAIALAIC
-407 DAIHENAAYLSQ
+407 DAIHEKAAYLSE

-428 HGVNMNKG
+428 HGINMNKG

-441 DRIDENMTLS
+441 ERISDDMSLT
-451 EALETIGNTLV
+451 EALGTIGDTLV

-470 PIYGTFFLTLA
+470 PIYGTFFETLA
-481 DDLDVERFDRIDFD
+481 DGLNVPEFD
-495 AALVDVVAA
+495 AIDLKETFGNVVDA
-504 LKDLAGAQEG
+504 LKDLAGAKEG

-525 SRAFAAAVA
+525 ARAFAAALD
-534 EGGSFKEALAAM
+534 EGKSLGEALDALATGAA
-546 EQGAK
+546 

-578 DAGATSCC
+578 DAGATSCD
-586 IILTT
+586 IILET
-591 LADALAV
+591 LAKSLAD
-598 EL
+598 LL

>member
-10 LVVEDMLQGFLK
+10 LVVEDMLKGFLK

-29 LSARNPRA
+29 ADPKNPRTI
-37 VVSNCYNERP
+37 VSNSFNEKP

-62 FVGYCGRNMVDA
+62 FIGYCGRNMVDA

-80 FSSPTAEAFEACI
+80 FSSPTAEAFEQCI
-93 RDVDQGMGV
+93 RAVDQGLGV
-102 AVLFGN
+102 AVLYGN

-122 CEKDGIAV
+122 VEKDGIAV
-130 KTVVA
+130 SLVVA
-135 NDDVPSA
+135 NDDVPSD
-142 KPEERDKRRGVAGEI
+142 PVDRSKRRGVAGEI

-166 AAMGASLD
+166 AAMGGSLD
-174 EVIACAQKAVDNT
+174 EVIACAQKAIDNT

-206 FTIEPGTME
+206 FSIEPGTME

-223 PGIRVEPLKSADD
+223 PGVRVEPLKSADE
-236 MAAEMVDIVVP
+236 MAQEMVDIVLP

-259 LVSGLGATPV
+259 LVSGLGATPI
-269 MEQYILFSKV
+269 MEQYIFFSKV
-279 YDLLTEKGISVYKS
+279 YDLIEEKGISIYKS

-305 GITLSVMK
+305 GITLTVMK
-313 LDDELKECIDMPV
+313 LDDELKACIDMPV
-326 ETDGLT
+326 ECDGLT
-332 QLGTEPVA
+332 QFGSMPIAETVAAAPVA
-340 AASTDEK
+340 AAA
-347 EGFKVQLESVEFN
+347 
-360 FGGVKVEV
+360 VKVDEV
-368 SAEEV
+368 VEDAPAKVKAARER
-373 TDEAVGDADVVY
+373 VGAT
-385 DRVREDDAIANA
+385 IANA
-397 GNADVALAIC
+397 GGAAIALAIC
-407 DAIHENAAYLSQ
+407 DAIHEKAAYLSE

-428 HGVNMNKG
+428 HGINMNKG

-441 DRIDENMTLS
+441 ERINDGMSLT
-451 EALETIGNTLV
+451 EALGTIGDTLV

-470 PIYGTFFLTLA
+470 PIYGTFFETLA
-481 DDLDVERFDRIDFD
+481 DGLDVPEFD
-495 AALVDVVAA
+495 ATDLKETFGNVVDA
-504 LKDLAGAQEG
+504 LKDLAGAKEG

-525 SRAFAAAVA
+525 ARAFAAALD
-534 EGGSFKEALAAM
+534 EGKSLGEALDALATGAA
-546 EQGAK
+546 

-578 DAGATSCC
+578 DAGATSCD
-586 IILTT
+586 IILET
-591 LADALAV
+591 LAKSLAD
-598 EL
+598 LL